1 MTAPAPTPLPWHT
14 GGIAGRSPIVY
25 AANGRPV
32 ANTTVY
38 WSGSEQPD
46 MHANADL
53 IVRAVNAH
61 DELVAALRACA
72 SCLAA
77 WTEIQDDE
85 DARDRDADALDAAA
99 ALLARLDPTTPPQ
112 AAQAPHS
119 PDELV
124 AALRTVVAAIDAA
137 DDHGLIARDP
147 ATLRDVYIAT
157 RDAAKLLA
165 RLGPADDEPH
175 GARP

>member
-46 MHANADL
+46 MHANAEL

-61 DELVAALRACA
+61 DELVAALRELTRAYVGDWPMTQDKAA
-72 SCLAA
+72 SGTRAYNAA
-77 WTEIQDDE
+77 
-85 DARDRDADALDAAA
+85 R

>member
-46 MHANADL
+46 MHANAEL

-61 DELVAALRACA
+61 DELVAALR
-72 SCLAA
+72 
-77 WTEIQDDE
+77 TV
-85 DARDRDADALDAAA
+85 
-99 ALLARLDPTTPPQ
+99 LAR
-112 AAQAPHS
+112 
-119 PDELV
+119 
-124 AALRTVVAAIDAA
+124 IGFA
-137 DDHGLIARDP
+137 DDHGLICSDP
-147 ATLRDVYIAT
+147 DTLRDVYIAT